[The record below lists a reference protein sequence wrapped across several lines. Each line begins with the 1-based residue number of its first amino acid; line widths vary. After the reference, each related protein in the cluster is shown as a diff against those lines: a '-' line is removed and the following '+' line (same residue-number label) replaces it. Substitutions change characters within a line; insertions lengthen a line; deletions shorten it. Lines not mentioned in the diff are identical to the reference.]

1 MFMNLPVLKVLT
13 FNLLLVHGL
22 HMVIVTRSYSR
33 SDKMSVS
40 QDYFYE
46 LIQPLATNACL
57 EQMFQKLKEEIV
69 TKFEERF
76 MEQSKKN

>member
-1 MFMNLPVLKVLT
+1 MNLPVLKVLT

-40 QDYFYE
+40 QDYFSE
-46 LIQPLATNACL
+46 LIQPLATNTCL
-57 EQMFQKLKEEIV
+57 
-69 TKFEERF
+69 
-76 MEQSKKN
+76 